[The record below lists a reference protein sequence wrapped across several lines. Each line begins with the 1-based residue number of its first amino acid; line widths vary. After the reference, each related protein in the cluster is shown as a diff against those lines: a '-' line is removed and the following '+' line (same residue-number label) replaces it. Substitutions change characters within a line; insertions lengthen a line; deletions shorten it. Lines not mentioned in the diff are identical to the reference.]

1 MTFLILSQTKT
12 NVSCK
17 DGYNQK
23 HFLFTFGPTVTRLPV
38 QPEEKHTND
47 KLLLRKKILKCL
59 KITKNKF
66 SLISNDSLIEI
77 KIS

>member
-47 KLLLRKKILKCL
+47 KLNKYIVAKKDFKV
-59 KITKNKF
+59 
-66 SLISNDSLIEI
+66 S
-77 KIS
+77 